1 MKIYSKEEIDE
12 LIAEGRTG
20 EYHIVI
26 HSQDLVKLAHAVA
39 YNAQSGTPNGLAL
52 LTDQW
57 KMAVDKHL
65 VKVFGTYL
73 RQEKIQILKSRDED
87 A

>member
-26 HSQDLVKLAHAVA
+26 HSQDLVKLAHAIA
-39 YNAQSGTPNGLAL
+39 YNAQSGTPNGLGL

-65 VKVFGTYL
+65 VKVFSTYL